1 MCDCFFDLNKLSKLL
16 LKKKK
21 TMCKAQCDKNN
32 NRRLLDQN

>member
-1 MCDCFFDLNKLSKLL
+1 MWLFLRFEQTFKIASEE
-16 LKKKK
+16 KK